1 MAKVRGAL
9 FSIGASGSVAGVLTI
24 NQSSIQQVA
33 RKMPTARSAATQAQE
48 VMRAEMSLAA
58 AAWRALPY
66 NEKTQWAALIAGQAH
81 TAFSRYYKEW
91 STQRSTPT
99 QPPYLPMK

>member
-24 NQSSIQQVA
+24 NQSSTTQIA
-33 RKMPTARSAATQAQE
+33 RRMPTASSAPSPAQA
-48 VMRAEMSLAA
+48 VIRTEMSRAA
-58 AAWRALPY
+58 EAWRALPF
-66 NEKTQWAALIAGQAH
+66 NQKTKWTALIAGQAH

-91 STQRSTPT
+91 SSQRSTPT

>member
-24 NQSSIQQVA
+24 NQSSTTQIA
-33 RKMPTARSAATQAQE
+33 RRMPTASSAPSQAQL
-48 VMRAEMSLAA
+48 VMRTEMSLAA

-66 NEKTQWAALIAGQAH
+66 NQKTQWTALIAGQAH
-81 TAFSRYYKEW
+81 TAFSRYYAEW